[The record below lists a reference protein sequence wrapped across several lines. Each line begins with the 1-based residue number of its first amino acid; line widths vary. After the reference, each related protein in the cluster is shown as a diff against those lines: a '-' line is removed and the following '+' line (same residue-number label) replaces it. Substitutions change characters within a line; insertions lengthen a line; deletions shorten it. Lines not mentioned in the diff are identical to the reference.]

1 MNIYQKLL
9 EVKKHVDFLKKDTKG
24 HQFLYNPSSQVIASV
39 RDKMNEVGLFLE
51 CRIESPVLHSKN
63 ENEKQYLTEL
73 FMKMIWVNVD
83 KPDERIEIPWY
94 GQGLDT
100 GEKGVGKALTYAEKF
115 FILKQF
121 NIPTDK
127 DDPDAHQTPKNNKG
141 NEATA
146 NAKSNEPTE
155 ELANSK
161 QVGLIK
167 VLVKS
172 IGMVKKVPDL
182 EVLQKALGKE
192 DEVTYDIL
200 TTLSKTQASELIKK
214 LQKWQEQSKETVT
227 Q

>member
-127 DDPDAHQTPKNNKG
+127 DDPDAHQTPKNTN
-141 NEATA
+141 T
-146 NAKSNEPTE
+146 NAKSNQNNESQE
-155 ELANSK
+155 DLANAK

-167 VLVKS
+167 VIVKS
-172 IGMVKKVPDL
+172 IGMVKKVPEL
-182 EVLQKALGKE
+182 EVLQKALKE
-192 DEVTYDIL
+192 EKEVTYDIL
-200 TTLSKTQASELIKK
+200 TTLTKSQASELIKL
-214 LQKWQEQSKETVT
+214 LQKWQDQSKQVEVT
-227 Q
+227 N